1 MAKATYAKNFRFFR
15 VICDQ
20 GNVKVEE
27 LPGRQH
33 H

>member
-1 MAKATYAKNFRFFR
+1 MNENFRFFR

-20 GNVKVEE
+20 GNVKDKE

-33 H
+33 YE